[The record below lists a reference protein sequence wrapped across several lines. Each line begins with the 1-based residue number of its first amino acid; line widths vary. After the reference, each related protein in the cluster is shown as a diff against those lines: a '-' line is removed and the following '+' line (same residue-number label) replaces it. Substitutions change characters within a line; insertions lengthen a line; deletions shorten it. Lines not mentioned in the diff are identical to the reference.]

1 MTRFPRIFLTI
12 PGILLALSFAS
23 PVCAQTDTLHTR
35 LVWRYDSLMKAQT
48 DAARTPIENGIATE
62 RAAIRKDIEK
72 SLASITKIEEGAD
85 IGRAVDAQRAILAT
99 ITERID
105 GAKAD
110 LTLLNKEEGFYKD
123 GTTPPAD
130 QIALTKTY
138 PELLAKKAVL
148 EDRLDVLQAI
158 QKAQEDRLSEL
169 QREQQTRNL
178 ATLLGILTYVAVFLV
193 VFWGEHFIS
202 STILSRIRSRRLR
215 YVFTKTFSFVVYIA
229 LIFWFFQK
237 VFSEHPE
244 VFTILAVIGA
254 ALVFVL
260 QDIIKSVVAW
270 LGSKNIISLGQ
281 RVTIGT
287 MTGDIV
293 DIGLLYTTL
302 LISQPTSAE
311 NVSQVGKIVRIPNE
325 KLLSQMVV
333 NYHATSDFE
342 NVELPIHIARAA
354 QWDQAQHILEGIL
367 KEETEIFSR
376 QAQRQADRRM
386 RGFAI
391 AREAPVSRLHVELT
405 PAGEVMFRLCFPA
418 PIGQSREIASAVTQK
433 ILRSFTET
441 GIFGSPNPE
450 EQSAV

>member
-1 MTRFPRIFLTI
+1 MTRLTRTILIIPAFLI
-12 PGILLALSFAS
+12 ALSVACPAF
-23 PVCAQTDTLHTR
+23 AQTDTLYTR

-62 RAAIRKDIEK
+62 RAAIRKEIEK
-72 SLASITKIEEGAD
+72 SLASITKIEESSD
-85 IGRAVDAQRAILAT
+85 IGRSVDAQRAILA
-99 ITERID
+99 ILTERID
-105 GAKAD
+105 EAKVD
-110 LTLLNKEEGFYKD
+110 LTLLNKEENFYKD

-138 PELLAKKAVL
+138 SELLAKKAVL
-148 EDRLDVLQAI
+148 QDRLDVLQAI
-158 QKAQEDRLSEL
+158 KKAQEDRLS
-169 QREQQTRNL
+169 QFQSEQQVRNL
-178 ATLLGILTYVAVFLV
+178 ATLLGILTYVAIFLA
-193 VFWGEHFIS
+193 VFWVEHFITS
-202 STILSRIRSRRLR
+202 VILSRIRGRRLR
-215 YVFTKTFSFVVYIA
+215 YIVTKTFSFVVYIA
-229 LIFWFFQK
+229 LIFWFLQK

-244 VFTILAVIGA
+244 VFTVLAVIGA

-260 QDIIKSVVAW
+260 QDLIKGVVAW

-281 RVTIGT
+281 RVTIGD

-302 LISQPTSAE
+302 LISQPGIGGDA
-311 NVSQVGKIVRIPNE
+311 SQVGKIVRIPNE
-325 KLLSQMVV
+325 KLLSKMVV
-333 NYHATSDFE
+333 NYHSTSDFE
-342 NVELPIHIARAA
+342 NVELPIHIPHIE

-367 KEETEIFSR
+367 KEETEMFSR

-418 PIGQSREIASAVTQK
+418 PIGQSREITSQVTQK
-433 ILRSFTET
+433 ILRSLADV
-441 GIFGSPNPE
+441 GILGGTKKE
-450 EQSAV
+450 EEPSA